1 MEKYKYLL
9 LLLIIINN
17 SLINC
22 SFQISLLNKIN
33 QKNNGKNL
41 VISPLSIFQAI
52 SLVTNG
58 ANDETQNELLNL
70 LDNKGLEE
78 LNEINSKI
86 LSQLKEISSLEIA
99 NAIMSRLSPLNKFS
113 KIAKEKY
120 HSEIQPLKNVKQV
133 NKWCDK
139 KTHGKIKEIIDKLD
153 DNIFMVI
160 LNAVYFKGEW
170 INKFNKDL
178 TTKKVFYNLI
188 QKKIGKM

>member
-41 VISPLSIFQAI
+41 VISPLIIFQAI
-52 SLVTNG
+52 SLVANG
-58 ANDETQNELLNL
+58 SNDETQNELLNL

-120 HSEIQPLKNVKQV
+120 HSEIQPLKKMKQI
-133 NKWCDK
+133 NKWWDK